1 MATSTPRPANGQS
14 LARHLTGSLAAALA
28 VAKAILRAL
37 YARIALLARLALMV
51 LLLLVGVRVLFKVT
65 GANEAASFV
74 RVVYRVSGV
83 VVEPFHPIFADR
95 TVNGHPFEVGS
106 LFAIGVWAVA
116 AFIFVRVVR
125 ILISART

>member
-1 MATSTPRPANGQS
+1 M
-14 LARHLTGSLAAALA
+14 
-28 VAKAILRAL
+28 
-37 YARIALLARLALMV
+37 
-51 LLLLVGVRVLFKVT
+51 LLLVGVRVFFKVT

-95 TVNGHPFEVGS
+95 TVNGHPLEVGS

-116 AFIFVRVVR
+116 AVIFVRVVR
-125 ILISART
+125 IIVSARA